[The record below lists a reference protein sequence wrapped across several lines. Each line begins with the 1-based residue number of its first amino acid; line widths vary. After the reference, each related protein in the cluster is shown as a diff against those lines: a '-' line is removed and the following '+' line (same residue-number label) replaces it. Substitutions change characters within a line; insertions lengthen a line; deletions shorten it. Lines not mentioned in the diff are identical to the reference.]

1 VDDPVGRSGGFL
13 RRAAER
19 ARTAADALRDEYRKG
34 KEGDTSP
41 VQSIAPSA
49 IDVIKAWMTR
59 DDTNGDEAGEHTTPE
74 SPGTAAA
81 TAGGPSEE
89 AGAGDDDAQAA
100 AQVAS
105 LLGKV
110 NWHRVSDAVRDN
122 AATQRM
128 RELAGEVDWA
138 AAKPVAARVASV
150 LIAAAAAGELGGL
163 QGATGRY
170 VAKTIAN
177 EMGLAEK
184 VAQRLREQR
193 TPQSAPLMGYIDTTA
208 TPSEPQGFDAQL
220 AELGR
225 LEAGDGS

>member
-34 KEGDTSP
+34 KEGDASP
-41 VQSIAPSA
+41 VQPIAPSA
-49 IDVIKAWMTR
+49 IDVIKAWMAR
-59 DDTNGDEAGEHTTPE
+59 SDEEGDGAAGPATDSHEPSTATVAE
-74 SPGTAAA
+74 AAA
-81 TAGGPSEE
+81 
-89 AGAGDDDAQAA
+89 GATPGDDDAQAA

-110 NWHRVSDAVRDN
+110 NWHRVSDAVRDS

-193 TPQSAPLMGYIDTTA
+193 TVQSASLVGYIDTTA
-208 TPSEPQGFDAQL
+208 TLSEPQGFEARL

-225 LEAGDGS
+225 LEAGGGS